1 MKKIILI
8 SLLFMTILSSCGT
21 NNPTNNTSVSTNNTE
36 TSTGTQNSV
45 EQNYLYV
52 DVRTD
57 EEWAEGHIDWAVHL
71 TLADVEAGKT
81 EILPKDK
88 ELHVYCRSG
97 RRSAQAIEALKK
109 QGFTNL
115 VNAWGMKDIKDVTIV
130 K

>member
-1 MKKIILI
+1 MIRTII
-8 SLLFMTILSSCGT
+8 SLFLVMMTLASCGANNAT
-21 NNPTNNTSVSTNNTE
+21 NNENVSA
-36 TSTGTQNSV
+36 TQNISNSV
-45 EQNYLYV
+45 EQNFVYV

-57 EEWAEGHIDWAVHL
+57 EEWAEWHIDWAIHL

-88 ELHVYCRSG
+88 ELRVYCRSG

-115 VNAWGMKDIKDVTIV
+115 VNAWWMKDVKDVTIV

>member
-1 MKKIILI
+1 MIRTII
-8 SLLFMTILSSCGT
+8 SLFLIMTTLASCGT
-21 NNPTNNTSVSTNNTE
+21 NNATNNENVSA
-36 TSTGTQNSV
+36 TQNISNSV
-45 EQNYLYV
+45 EKNFVYV

-57 EEWAEGHIDWAVHL
+57 EEWSEGHVDGAIHV

-81 EILPKDK
+81 EMLPKDK
-88 ELHVYCRSG
+88 ELRVYCRSG

-115 VNAWGMKDIKDVTIV
+115 VNAWWMKDIKDVTIV

>member
-1 MKKIILI
+1 MKKIFTI
-8 SLLFMTILSSCGT
+8 SLLLLITLSSCGT
-21 NNPTNNTSVSTNNTE
+21 DNSANNTE
-36 TSTGTQNSV
+36 KTSSKWETQSSV
-45 EQNYLYV
+45 ESNYLYV

-57 EEWAEGHIDWAVHL
+57 EEWAEWHIDWAIHL

-88 ELHVYCRSG
+88 ELRVYCRSG

-115 VNAWGMKDIKDVTIV
+115 VNAWWMKDIKDVTIV

>member
-1 MKKIILI
+1 MKKIFTI
-8 SLLFMTILSSCGT
+8 SLLLLITLSSCGT
-21 NNPTNNTSVSTNNTE
+21 DNSANNTE
-36 TSTGTQNSV
+36 KTSSIWETQSSV
-45 EQNYLYV
+45 ESNYLYV

-57 EEWAEGHIDWAVHL
+57 EEWAEWHIDWAIHL

-88 ELHVYCRSG
+88 ELRVYCRSG

-115 VNAWGMKDIKDVTIV
+115 VNAWWMKDIKDVTIV
-130 K
+130 I

>member
-1 MKKIILI
+1 MKKIFTI
-8 SLLFMTILSSCGT
+8 SLLLLITLSSCGT
-21 NNPTNNTSVSTNNTE
+21 DNSANNTE
-36 TSTGTQNSV
+36 KTSSIWETQSSV
-45 EQNYLYV
+45 ESNYLYV

-57 EEWAEGHIDWAVHL
+57 EEWTEWHIDWAIHL

-88 ELHVYCRSG
+88 ELRVYCRSG

-115 VNAWGMKDIKDVTIV
+115 VNAWWMKDIKDVTIV

>member
-1 MKKIILI
+1 MIRTIISFFLI
-8 SLLFMTILSSCGT
+8 MVTITSCGT
-21 NNPTNNTSVSTNNTE
+21 DNAANNENVSAARNT
-36 TSTGTQNSV
+36 GNSAKQDFV
-45 EQNYLYV
+45 YV

-57 EEWAEGHIDWAVHL
+57 EEWAEWHIDWAIHL

-88 ELHVYCRSG
+88 ELRVYCRSG

-115 VNAWGMKDIKDVTIV
+115 VNAWGMKDVKDVTIV